1 MSTDTSAPI
10 VVSALLIR
18 NSLGEVLTVRK
29 RGTTGFMLPGG
40 KPEPGETAEETAR
53 REATEELGLVLDSYS
68 LMNLGTYEAAALNE
82 AGRTVRAHVYLLVTA
97 GGVADLD
104 RAAPSAEIEEIRWVH
119 PDPARDDHSNQ
130 APLNTQHIF
139 PLLTGDDFEDADAP
153 VSVTQYRD
161 LEAKVAELQNLVDT
175 LYMQVEFQSRF
186 SYQATCARAA
196 IKGRNLFALNTALGI
211 CRDRIHGAPHII
223 FGAAAAEEAPILTAA
238 VEQPL
243 HTREDLLAI
252 IRVLAPHHAEQILDA
267 YLGAGMDDGTFA
279 RLPVS

>member
-1 MSTDTSAPI
+1 MSRHLADK
-10 VVSALLIR
+10 V
-18 NSLGEVLTVRK
+18 
-29 RGTTGFMLPGG
+29 
-40 KPEPGETAEETAR
+40 TA
-53 REATEELGLVLDSYS
+53 EELGLVLDSYS
-68 LMNLGTYEAAALNE
+68 LMNVGTYQATALNE
-82 AGRTVRAHVYLLVTA
+82 TGRTVRAHVYLLVTA
-97 GGVADLD
+97 GGVADLEQ
-104 RAAPSAEIEEIRWVH
+104 AAPSAEIEEIRWVH

-130 APLNTQHIF
+130 APLNIQHIF
-139 PLLTGDDFEDADAP
+139 PLLTGDDFEDAP
-153 VSVTQYRD
+153 VSVAQYRD

-186 SYQATCARAA
+186 SYQAVCARAA

-223 FGAAAAEEAPILTAA
+223 FGVAAAEETPILTAA

-243 HTREDLLAI
+243 NTREDLLAI

-279 RLPVS
+279 GLPVS